1 METAILQ
8 AKSGNDLKL
17 ILQLAKKL
25 GISTKK
31 LSEEEML
38 DIGLSVAIT
47 EGRTGE
53 FTDVDEFL
61 RTLQNGSKD

>member
-1 METAILQ
+1 MESAILQ

-25 GISTKK
+25 GFSAKK
-31 LSEEEML
+31 LSEEEIL
-38 DIGLSVAIT
+38 DLGLSIAIT

-61 RTLQNGSKD
+61 KTLQYGSKD